1 MGARPDQQLALNF
14 LAAVHELWV
23 KNPGT
28 YTVEES
34 LDDLVPALAQMCIKA
49 LASDIR
55 DSTFTAHMQSIPI
68 SGALM
73 KGSQVLKGYNNQQQ
87 LTLRDALNKIIH
99 GLPTLV
105 EVCDEEVRLH
115 FRNSS
120 ATDSWTDV
128 WFSGTQLLKQLDSV
142 LYKHRTDNAEMRERQ
157 IEQFLAGLGVRSV
170 LPKRI

>member
-28 YTVEES
+28 YSVEES
-34 LDDLVPALAQMCIKA
+34 MDDLVPALAQMCIKA
-49 LASDIR
+49 LASDVR
-55 DSTFTAHMQSIPI
+55 DDGSIAHMQGMHID
-68 SGALM
+68 GALAN
-73 KGSQVLKGYNNQQQ
+73 GSQVLKGYNGQQP

-99 GLPTLV
+99 GTPTSV
-105 EVCDEEVRLH
+105 EVCDGEVRLH

-128 WFSGTQLLKQLDSV
+128 WFSGTQLLMQLDGV
-142 LYKHRTDNAEMRERQ
+142 LYKHRTENAERRERQ
-157 IEQFLAGLGVRSV
+157 IEQFLAGLGVEHI
-170 LPKRI
+170 LPTRI